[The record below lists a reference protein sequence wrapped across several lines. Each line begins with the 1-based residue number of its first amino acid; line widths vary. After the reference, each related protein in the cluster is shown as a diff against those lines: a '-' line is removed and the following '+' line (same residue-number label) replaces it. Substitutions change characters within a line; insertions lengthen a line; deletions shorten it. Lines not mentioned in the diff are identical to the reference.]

1 MLSLP
6 DCTLWV
12 DKTNLSS
19 LGLQP
24 ISLAAFATAALKK
37 GENRLQTRKVNEKA
51 LSFTL
56 PCEDVKPSADTCRH
70 TQKEKKEMVYGN
82 LQKITYILFY
92 TKTDINY

>member
-70 TQKEKKEMVYGN
+70 TQKEKKRNGVWKLTKNY
-82 LQKITYILFY
+82 LHFILY
-92 TKTDINY
+92 KN